1 MANQKNVTVE
11 PKFANLAMRDGSE
24 WVYRIPDYLAGKVRI
39 GSKVTVKYPTFEDD
53 RFATVVDTLVSTHL
67 RDDQLGAIVA
77 VIDEE
82 PYVDYLERRKQEKL
96 LIQAA
101 EQRKAEVERMAGYSA
116 IADGDEEMKAI
127 LDALEDKGAEE
138 PAQAKHLT
146 DTDAIKYL
154 DELIERIEGYKF
166 GDPFEFPPRPGTE

>member
-1 MANQKNVTVE
+1 MRKEAVMADVNVNINAAAALS
-11 PKFANLAMRDGSE
+11 PRFANLAMRDGSE

-67 RDDQLGAIVA
+67 RDEQLGVIVA

-96 LIQAA
+96 ILQAA
-101 EQRKAEVERMAGYSA
+101 EQRKEQVDRLAEYAQTA
-116 IADGDEEMKAI
+116 KTDPEMRAI
-127 LDALEDKGAEE
+127 LEALEACGN
-138 PAQAKHLT
+138 AKA
-146 DTDAIKYL
+146 D
-154 DELIERIEGYKF
+154 DETPSAATPLPK
-166 GDPFEFPPRPGTE
+166 D